1 MPYDLHLVS
10 SRPGTLWSILEPTYE
25 MCSFPGP
32 RVATEL
38 SALLGDSSR
47 YEIKYIMKANQI
59 KPTAETKR
67 NEAKRNATHQIETK
81 RIETNSAFV

>member
-10 SRPGTLWSILEPTYE
+10 SRPGTLWSILERTYE

-32 RVATEL
+32 RAATEL

-59 KPTAETKR
+59 KPTET
-67 NEAKRNATHQIETK
+67 KRNATHQIETK